1 MKKIAVLL
9 ALLLLAGCQKEE
21 KRTEADFDMF
31 VFSFATDAANF
42 SIKFTPGDSIYMKTS
57 SVDYFYSVLTEEK
70 RDSALALVKEI
81 NFSQYDAVYKDS
93 VAAGSILKF
102 YRTKNDTVN
111 HILIQG
117 NNGPKELYQTANK
130 IIELQKGQRWTPYV
144 GKQDFGNIDDIKLPK
159 PLNPIN

>member
-21 KRTEADFDMF
+21 KKPEADFDMF
-31 VFSFATDAANF
+31 VFSFATDATNF
-42 SIKFTPGDSIYMKTS
+42 SIKFTPGDSIFMKTS
-57 SVDYFYSVLTEEK
+57 PIDYFYSVLTEEK

-81 NFSQYDAVYKDS
+81 NFSKYDAVYKDS
-93 VAAGSILKF
+93 AADGSILKF

-130 IIELQKGQRWTPYV
+130 IIELQKGQRWTPIT

>member
-1 MKKIAVLL
+1 MKKIIVLL
-9 ALLLLAGCQKEE
+9 AILLLAGCQKEE
-21 KRTEADFDMF
+21 KKTEADFDVF

-57 SVDYFYSVLTEEK
+57 PVDYFYSVLTKEK

-81 NFSQYDAVYKDS
+81 NFSKYDTVYKDS
-93 VAAGSILKF
+93 VAYGSILKF

-111 HILIQG
+111 RILIQG

-130 IIELQKGQRWTPYV
+130 IIELQKEQRWTPV
-144 GKQDFGNIDDIKLPK
+144 IGKQDFGNLYIELPK